1 MKKYSFISAI
11 AIALVFVST
20 ALAAD
25 YSALIA
31 KDPVA
36 LVKMNLGSFLGGP
49 VMTAVYKGEIKRSLD
64 TVFNEFEKKTG
75 LSFTRDI
82 TDIGFFAEPG
92 IDFNAPGPNGIC
104 FFISGKFDAEKLI
117 NEIEKGKMPPG
128 ISFQKSGDLKTIK
141 FEKMNMSGAFIN
153 ENFFILATSDVME
166 KIASKKFNA
175 AALDGGLKDKFET
188 SCMFM
193 HVKFNEALKKLVMT
207 EDALAKLPPDLRE
220 AAAALSEVTAS
231 GKSLDFSLAFRF
243 SGAKQAG
250 DFKKSLDALKSM
262 AELNLAAKAREAE
275 EKIKNSASVFEMISS
290 DAANMK
296 TGLALLTE
304 VMSLIKLEENGDS
317 VVINLNFPAGY
328 AEAFSPEAMPF
339 MVAAVGII
347 AAVAIPNFKKA
358 RENARQKARE
368 KTGGKKFE
376 YND

>member
-1 MKKYSFISAI
+1 MKKYSFISAL

-20 ALAAD
+20 AFAAD

-36 LVKMNLGSFLGGP
+36 LVKLNIGSFLGGP
-49 VMTAVYKGEIKRSLD
+49 VITAMYKGEIKRSLD
-64 TVFNEFEKKTG
+64 TLFNEFEKKTG

-92 IDFNAPGPNGIC
+92 IDFNTPGPNGIC
-104 FFISGKFDAEKLI
+104 FFISGKFSGDKLI

-141 FEKMNMSGAFIN
+141 FDKMNMSCAFIN
-153 ENFFILATSDVME
+153 ENFFVLATSDVME
-166 KIASKKFNA
+166 KIASKKFDT
-175 AALDGGLKDKFET
+175 AALSGGLKDKFEN
-188 SCMFM
+188 SCVFM

-207 EDALAKLPPDLRE
+207 KETLAKLPPDLRQ
-220 AAAALSEVTAS
+220 AAEALSEVTVS

-243 SGAKQAG
+243 SGADQAG
-250 DFKKSLDALKSM
+250 EFKKRLEIIKNS
-262 AELNLAAKAREAE
+262 AELDLAAKIREAD
-275 EKIKNSASVFEMISS
+275 EKIKNSASIFEMISS

-304 VMSLIKLEENGDS
+304 IMGLVKLEGNGDS

-358 RENARQKARE
+358 RDKARRKALE
-368 KTGGKKFE
+368 KSDGKNSE

>member
-1 MKKYSFISAI
+1 MKKYSFISAL

-20 ALAAD
+20 AFAAD
-25 YSALIA
+25 YSGLIA

-36 LVKMNLGSFLGGP
+36 LVKLNLGSFLGGP

-75 LSFTRDI
+75 FSFTRDI

-104 FFISGKFDAEKLI
+104 FFISGKFDREKLI

-128 ISFQKSGDLKTIK
+128 VSFQKSGDVKTIK
-141 FEKMNMSGAFIN
+141 FEKMNMSGAFID
-153 ENFFILATSDVME
+153 ENFFVLATSDVME
-166 KIASKKFNA
+166 KIASKKFEA
-175 AALDGGLKDKFET
+175 AALSGIIKDKFET
-188 SCMFM
+188 SCIFT

-207 EDALAKLPPDLRE
+207 KETLDKLPPDLRE
-220 AAAALSEVTAS
+220 AAAALSEVTVY
-231 GKSLDFSLAFRF
+231 GKSLEFSLAFRF

-250 DFKKSLDALKSM
+250 DFKKSLEALKSM

-275 EKIKNSASVFEMISS
+275 DKIKNSATVFEMISS

-358 RENARQKARE
+358 RDKARRKASE
-368 KTGGKKFE
+368 KSGEKNLE
-376 YND
+376 SND

>member
-20 ALAAD
+20 AFAAD

-104 FFISGKFDAEKLI
+104 FLIAGKFDREKLMS
-117 NEIEKGKMPPG
+117 EIEKGKMPPG
-128 ISFQKSGDLKTIK
+128 ISFQKSGDLKMIK

-153 ENFFILATSDVME
+153 ENFFILATGDVME

-368 KTGGKKFE
+368 KTGGKNSE

>member
-1 MKKYSFISAI
+1 MKKYSFISAL

-20 ALAAD
+20 AFAAD
-25 YSALIA
+25 YSGLIA

-36 LVKMNLGSFLGGP
+36 LVKLNLGSFLGGP

-75 LSFTRDI
+75 FSFTRDI
-82 TDIGFFAEPG
+82 TDIGFFADPG

-104 FFISGKFDAEKLI
+104 FFISGKFDREKLM

-128 ISFQKSGDLKTIK
+128 ISFQKSGDLKTVK
-141 FEKMNMSGAFIN
+141 FEKMKMSGAFID
-153 ENFFILATSDVME
+153 ENFFVLATGDVME
-166 KIASKKFNA
+166 KIASKKFEA
-175 AALDGGLKDKFET
+175 AALSGALKDKFET

-193 HVKFNEALKKLVMT
+193 HVKFNEALKKMVMT
-207 EDALAKLPPDLRE
+207 EETMAKLPPDLRE
-220 AAAALSEVTAS
+220 SAAALSEVTAS

-250 DFKKSLDALKSM
+250 DFKKSLEALKST
-262 AELNLAAKAREAE
+262 AELGLAAKLREAE
-275 EKIKNSASVFEMISS
+275 EKIKNSATVFEMISS

-317 VVINLNFPAGY
+317 VIINLNFPAGY

-368 KTGGKKFE
+368 KTGGNNFE